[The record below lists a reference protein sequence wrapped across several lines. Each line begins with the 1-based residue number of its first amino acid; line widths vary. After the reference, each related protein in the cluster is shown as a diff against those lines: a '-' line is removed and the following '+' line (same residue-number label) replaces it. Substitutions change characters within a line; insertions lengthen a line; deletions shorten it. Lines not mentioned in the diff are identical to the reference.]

1 MHHWSFLFLFPASA
15 DQPVG
20 DVHRMLPI
28 DITPQV
34 FSLAEEDVQ
43 RKIWEEPVGDVHRM
57 LPIDI
62 TLQVFSLAEEDVQR
76 KIWEVHDNRC
86 AGMQKITTTL
96 GEARF
101 LEGVPIFLRKN

>member
-1 MHHWSFLFLFPASA
+1 MHHWSFLYLFPASA

-43 RKIWEEPVGDVHRM
+43 RKIWG
-57 LPIDI
+57 
-62 TLQVFSLAEEDVQR
+62 A
-76 KIWEVHDNRC
+76 HDNRC

-101 LEGVPIFLRKN
+101 PEGVPIFLRKN